1 MSKIIIL
8 WICMVFFHIL
18 DDFVLQGWLAQAK
31 QKKFWQEN
39 APDKLYRNDYK
50 IALLIHGF
58 SWACSVHIPVLLF
71 CGMFERSI
79 PFLTWFIMFNCHWLI
94 HSYVDNLKANKHKIN
109 LIQDQLIHIG
119 QISLMWL
126 AYILVM

>member
-58 SWACSVHIPVLLF
+58 SWACSVHIPVLIF
-71 CGMFERSI
+71 CGIFECSI
-79 PFLTWFIMFNCHWLI
+79 PFLTWFIMFNCHWLT
-94 HSYVDNLKANKHKIN
+94 HSYVDNLKANKYKIN

-119 QISLMWL
+119 QISLLWL